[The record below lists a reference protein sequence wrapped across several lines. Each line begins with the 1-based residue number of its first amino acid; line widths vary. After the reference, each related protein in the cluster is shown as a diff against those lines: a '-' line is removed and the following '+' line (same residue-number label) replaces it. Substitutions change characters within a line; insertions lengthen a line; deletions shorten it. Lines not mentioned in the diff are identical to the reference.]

1 MRDAHGDALE
11 LRPGQVEDH
20 ADFVRLFG
28 ELGVE
33 DPPPPLDVWV
43 SDLVKRAFFLDGPE
57 GVAAYALVDVLGET
71 GYVVN
76 LVVAPGQRGR
86 GLGRKV
92 MRELAAW
99 FRARGCREWMLYVKP
114 DNTPAL
120 ALYGA
125 MGMKTGRLETTWCLA
140 WNHLGA
146 LPLTPEELEVV
157 PVAEPDF
164 APLTQAFD
172 LVPGKL
178 ARFAT
183 LATHRLRRLLDPEHP
198 EAAGLGLMDVRPLA
212 RVLVPFFAATPAHAR
227 VLLEA
232 AFLELGS
239 VGELRVATG
248 DEELGS
254 LLRGAG
260 ARAVLRTLT
269 MRGPLPDPQ

>member
-1 MRDAHGDALE
+1 MHEARVDAPG
-11 LRPGQVEDH
+11 LRPGRVEDH

-57 GVAAYALVDVLGET
+57 GVAAYAVVDVLGET

-92 MRELAAW
+92 MRELAGH

-114 DNTPAL
+114 DNAPAL
-120 ALYGA
+120 AVYGSV
-125 MGMKTGRLETTWCLA
+125 GMKAGLLETTWRLSRD
-140 WNHLGA
+140 HLET
-146 LPLTPEELEVV
+146 LPLAPEELEVV
-157 PVAEPDF
+157 PVAGPDF
-164 APLTQAFD
+164 APLTQAFG

-183 LATHRLRRLLDPEHP
+183 LSTHRLRRLRDPERP

-212 RVLVPFFAATPAHAR
+212 RVLAPFFAATPAHAR
-227 VLLEA
+227 ALLEA
-232 AFLELGS
+232 AFLELG
-239 VGELRVATG
+239 GAEELRVVTG
-248 DEELGS
+248 DAELGS
-254 LLRGAG
+254 LLREAG
-260 ARAVLRTLT
+260 ARAVLETLA

>member
-1 MRDAHGDALE
+1 MHDAHGDAPG
-11 LRPGQVEDH
+11 LRPGRVEDH

-33 DPPPPLDVWV
+33 DSPPPLDVWV
-43 SDLVKRAFFLDGPE
+43 SDLVKRAFFVDGPE
-57 GVAAYALVDVLGET
+57 GVTAYALVDVLGET

-76 LVVAPGQRGR
+76 LVVAPGQRGK

-92 MRELAAW
+92 MRELATW

-114 DNTPAL
+114 DNVPAL

-125 MGMKTGRLETTWCLA
+125 MGMKAGRLETTWSLS
-140 WNHLGA
+140 WSHLEA
-146 LPLTPEELEVV
+146 LPLAPEELEVV
-157 PVAEPDF
+157 PVAGPDL
-164 APLTQAFD
+164 APLTEAFG

-183 LATHRLRRLLDPEHP
+183 QATHRLRRLMDPEHP

-239 VGELRVATG
+239 AEELRVVTG
-248 DEELGS
+248 EAELGS
-254 LLRGAG
+254 LLHEAG
-260 ARAVLRTLT
+260 ARAVLRTLA

>member
-1 MRDAHGDALE
+1 MHEARVDAPG
-11 LRPGQVEDH
+11 LRPGRVEDH

-33 DPPPPLDVWV
+33 DPPPPLDVWA
-43 SDLVKRAFFLDGPE
+43 SELVKRAFFLDGPE

-92 MRELAAW
+92 MRELAGH

-114 DNTPAL
+114 DNAPAL
-120 ALYGA
+120 AVYGSV
-125 MGMKTGRLETTWCLA
+125 GMKAGLLETTWRLSRD
-140 WNHLGA
+140 HLEA
-146 LPLTPEELEVV
+146 LPLAPEALEVV
-157 PVAEPDF
+157 PVAGPDF
-164 APLTQAFD
+164 APLTQAFG

-183 LATHRLRRLLDPEHP
+183 LSTHRLRRLRNPERP

-212 RVLVPFFAATPAHAR
+212 RVLAPFFAETPAHAR
-227 VLLEA
+227 ALLEA
-232 AFLELGS
+232 AFLELG
-239 VGELRVATG
+239 GAEELRVVTG
-248 DEELGS
+248 DAELGS
-254 LLRGAG
+254 LLREAG
-260 ARAVLRTLT
+260 ARAVLETLA

>member
-1 MRDAHGDALE
+1 MRDAHGEALG
-11 LRPGQVEDH
+11 LRPGRVEDH

-43 SDLVKRAFFLDGPE
+43 SDLVKRAFFLEGPE
-57 GVAAYALVDVLGET
+57 GVAAYAVVDVLEET

-114 DNTPAL
+114 DNAPAL

-125 MGMKTGRLETTWCLA
+125 MGMKAGRLETTWRLS
-140 WNHLGA
+140 WRHLEA
-146 LPLTPEELEVV
+146 LPLAPEELEVV
-157 PVAEPDF
+157 PVSGPDF
-164 APLTQAFD
+164 APLTQAFG

-183 LATHRLRRLLDPEHP
+183 QGTHRLRRLMNPEHP

-212 RVLVPFFAATPAHAR
+212 RVLAPFYAATPAHAR
-227 VLLEA
+227 ALLEA

-239 VGELRVATG
+239 AEELRVVTG
-248 DEELGS
+248 DAELEP
-254 LLRGAG
+254 LLREAG
-260 ARAVLRTLT
+260 ARAVLRTLV

>member
-1 MRDAHGDALE
+1 MHEARVDAPG
-11 LRPGQVEDH
+11 LRPGRVEDH

-33 DPPPPLDVWV
+33 EPPPPLDVWV

-76 LVVAPGQRGR
+76 LVVAPGQRER

-92 MRELAAW
+92 MRELASH

-114 DNTPAL
+114 DNAPAL
-120 ALYGA
+120 AVYGSV
-125 MGMKTGRLETTWCLA
+125 GMKAGLLETTWRLSRD
-140 WNHLGA
+140 HLEA
-146 LPLTPEELEVV
+146 LPLAPEELEVV
-157 PVAEPDF
+157 PVAGPDF
-164 APLTQAFD
+164 APLTQAFG

-183 LATHRLRRLLDPEHP
+183 LSTHRLRRLRDPEHP
-198 EAAGLGLMDVRPLA
+198 EVAGLGLMDVRPLA

-227 VLLEA
+227 ALLEA
-232 AFLELGS
+232 AFLELG
-239 VGELRVATG
+239 GAEELRVVTG
-248 DEELGS
+248 DAELGS
-254 LLRGAG
+254 LLREAG
-260 ARAVLRTLT
+260 ARAVLETLA